1 MITAVIFDM
10 DGIIIDSEPLQMIAI
25 NQVMAQWNVKLSV
38 QEFQKMIGRKL
49 ADDFA
54 DMKQQYQIPIDYL
67 TFAKQK
73 REAYHSILEQNLIE
87 MPGLSPLL
95 SRLLNAKY
103 RLAVASSS
111 VRADVNMVLD
121 GLNITE
127 KFAVVTSGD
136 EVEEGKPNP
145 ALFLLAAKRLNV
157 PVTQCVAIEDSNP
170 GLRAAKDAGM
180 KCIVVPHQHTRH
192 QDFSRAHIIVDSL
205 DDITI
210 DLIRRL

>member
-1 MITAVIFDM
+1 MIKAVVFDM

-25 NQVMAQWNVKLSV
+25 NQVMAQWNIHLTDK
-38 QEFQKMIGRKL
+38 EFQKMIGRKL

-54 DMKQQYQIPIDYL
+54 EMQQQYNIPVDYP

-73 REAYHSILEQNLIE
+73 REAYHSILEKNLVE

-95 SRLLNAKY
+95 DRLLTAKY

-111 VRADVNMVLD
+111 SRRDVNMVLN
-121 GLNITE
+121 GINIAD
-127 KFAVVTSGD
+127 KFEVIASGD

-145 ALFLLAAKRLNV
+145 ALFLLAAKRLNL
-157 PVTQCVAIEDSNP
+157 PVSDCVAIEDSNP

-180 KCIVVPHQHTRH
+180 KCIIVPHQHTQE
-192 QDFSRAHIIVDSL
+192 QDFSRADVIVNSL

-210 DLIRRL
+210 ELIQRL

>member
-1 MITAVIFDM
+1 MIKAVIFDM

-54 DMKQQYQIPIDYL
+54 DMKKEYNILVDYS

-73 REAYHSILEQNLIE
+73 REAYHSILENNLVE

-111 VRADVNMVLD
+111 VRADVDMVLN
-121 GLNITE
+121 GLSIAD
-127 KFAVVTSGD
+127 KFAVVASGD

-145 ALFLLAAKRLNV
+145 ALFLLAANRLNV
-157 PVTQCVAIEDSNP
+157 PVTECVAIEDSNP
-170 GLRAAKDAGM
+170 GLRAAKDSGM
-180 KCIVVPHQHTRH
+180 KCIVVPHQHTQH
-192 QDFSRAHIIVDSL
+192 QDFARADIIVDSL
-205 DDITI
+205 NDITVS
-210 DLIRRL
+210 LIRSL

>member
-1 MITAVIFDM
+1 MIQAVVFDM

-25 NQVMAQWNVKLSV
+25 NQVMAQWNVRLTDK
-38 QEFQKMIGRKL
+38 EFQKMIGRKL

-54 DMKQQYQIPIDYL
+54 EMQLQYHIPVDYS

-73 REAYHSILEQNLIE
+73 KTAYHSILEQNLVE

-95 SRLLNAKY
+95 ARLLTAKL

-111 VRADVNMVLD
+111 VRADVDMVLN
-121 GLNITE
+121 GIKISAQFE
-127 KFAVVTSGD
+127 VIASGD

-145 ALFLLAAKRLNV
+145 ALFLLAAQRLQV
-157 PVTQCVAIEDSNP
+157 PVTACVAIEDSNP

-180 KCIVVPHQHTRH
+180 KGIIVPHQHTQH
-192 QDFSRAHIIVDSL
+192 QDFSRADIIVNSL
-205 DDITI
+205 DDITNE
-210 DLIRRL
+210 LIRSL